1 MAIKRTPAC
10 PAAPRAPSLH
20 GQRGV
25 VLIIALVM
33 LITITFAGLALFRQI
48 GLGAVIVGNLAFK
61 QGATSAADRGVEA
74 ARAWLTTPTLASI
87 QRLQGAA
94 AAGINGYFPAS
105 CYTSTADW
113 GDPGTDSSCP
123 NRVEGTTPSFDPL
136 TYTWTD
142 ATSTIAAGPD
152 TDGSGVDSAG
162 NTVRYVIHRLCSM
175 DGSINEVREFT
186 SGVQAI
192 QSCVLASGGR
202 QCLDQG
208 LQFAA
213 NCFGQSVQP
222 YYRITNRVQGPRN
235 TLSYVEVVIF

>member
-1 MAIKRTPAC
+1 MAMKQTPAFH
-10 PAAPRAPSLH
+10 AAPRR
-20 GQRGV
+20 QRGV

-74 ARAWLTTPTLASI
+74 ARAWLMTPTLATI
-87 QRLQGAA
+87 QRLQGEV
-94 AAGINGYFPAS
+94 AAGFNGYFPAS
-105 CYTSTADW
+105 CYTLATDWANSTT
-113 GDPGTDSSCP
+113 TDTSCP
-123 NRVEGTTPSFDPL
+123 HRVESTNPSFDPL
-136 TYTWTD
+136 TYTWSD
-142 ATSTIAAGPD
+142 ATSTVAAGPD
-152 TDGSGVDSAG
+152 TDANGVDSAG
-162 NTVRYVIHRLCSM
+162 NTVRYVIHRLCNM
-175 DGSINEVREFT
+175 DGSINEVREFA
-186 SGVQAI
+186 SGVQAV

-222 YYRITNRVQGPRN
+222 YYRVTTRVQGPRN
-235 TLSYVEVVIF
+235 TLSYVEVVLF

>member
-1 MAIKRTPAC
+1 MKQTSSAC
-10 PAAPRAPSLH
+10 HAAPHR
-20 GQRGV
+20 QRGV
-25 VLIIALVM
+25 ILIIALVM

-61 QGATSAADRGVEA
+61 QGATSAADRGIEA
-74 ARAWLTTPTLASI
+74 ARAWLTSPTLASI
-87 QRLQGAA
+87 PRLQGST

-105 CYTSTADW
+105 CYTATGDW
-113 GDPGTDSSCP
+113 GVSGTDSSCP
-123 NRVEGTTPSFDPL
+123 NRDQAATPAFNPL
-136 TYTWTD
+136 TYTWSD
-142 ATSTIAAGPD
+142 ATSTVAAGPD
-152 TDGSGVDSAG
+152 TDANGLDSAG

-175 DGSINEVREFT
+175 DGTINEVREFS

-222 YYRITNRVQGPRN
+222 YYRVTTKVQGPRN
-235 TLSYVEVVIF
+235 TLSYVEVVLF